1 MPTRDELKRAIKNA
15 IIVVGRESSE
25 TRATSI
31 EEIKNA
37 YNETFAEQLTVALYN
52 FIEQKAAEIANQRID
67 QRLNST
73 INSRI
78 TQLEARIA
86 DLEAE

>member
-78 TQLEARIA
+78 AQLEARIA